1 MEPYNEGYNT
11 LDSEGNYTYP
21 LEARGVYE
29 ITGTNASFSNSYD
42 TSVAFLILKN
52 GVNFPLSGSSGLP
65 YQQLNIGQSSS
76 TQGRQHPNS
85 PVNNLGAFI
94 WQATGKEQ
102 ITGEEYIVI
111 QDELK
116 GVGPGYFM
124 DKFVPEYITNNIE
137 SITKE
142 YGSNKT

>member
-1 MEPYNEGYNT
+1 MIT
-11 LDSEGNYTYP
+11 FQKKP
-21 LEARGVYE
+21 LVF
-29 ITGTNASFSNSYD
+29 I
-42 TSVAFLILKN
+42 ILKN
-52 GVNFPLSGSSGLP
+52 GVNFPLSGSSGNP
-65 YQQLNIGQSSS
+65 YLQLNIGQSSS
-76 TQGRQHPNS
+76 TQRRQHPDS

-102 ITGEEYIVI
+102 ITGEEYIII

-124 DKFVPEYITNNIE
+124 DQAVPNYITDNIE
-137 SITKE
+137 TITKK